1 MLKTFFMLFNV
12 TETKSIYLQSNFPV
26 NSADTV
32 LIPCSIQES
41 QLKIILKPNLI
52 HLWQAGSVLL
62 CFNNAE

>member
-1 MLKTFFMLFNV
+1 MLFNV
-12 TETKSIYLQSNFPV
+12 TETKNNIYLQSNFPV

-52 HLWQAGSVLL
+52 HL
-62 CFNNAE
+62 